1 MQRKAQLEDI
11 RDAGIADG
19 DHFGPFGCRVRC
31 QREGGG
37 PCVRD
42 AEDCQIQIRVYG
54 HHVRGSIDL
63 SIEDI
68 HVQTATLFDHMGI
81 RDQ

>member
-1 MQRKAQLEDI
+1 MQCKAHLENI
-11 RDAGIADG
+11 RDPGIADG
-19 DHFGPFGCRVRC
+19 DHFGPFWCSVRC
-31 QREGGG
+31 QREGVG

-54 HHVRGSIDL
+54 HHVRGGIDL

-68 HVQTATLFDHMGI
+68 HVETGTLFDHMGI